1 MCAVTTDS
9 TPLPSLRAQT
19 RNLPRE
25 RNTSSCSGDGGSQS
39 AMTMKNGKVVRFG
52 AITLPASK
60 SESNRALMI
69 AAYGGFEPDFQNLS
83 DSKDTLVLKNAL
95 LSIDA
100 LAPSVARHDMVN
112 DEIFRHVI
120 PSREASVS
128 MPKNVQRIINIA
140 DCGTAAR
147 FLTTYLACHEGEWLL
162 TGTDRMKQRPMAPL
176 VDALRS
182 LGADIQYAGKEGCLP
197 LRIQGKPIAGG
208 KVSID
213 ASVSSQFVSS
223 LLLAAPMWPQG
234 LELELNGNPSS
245 IPYLDMTLSMMC
257 HFSAHAERHGEVII
271 VKPQSYV
278 KQPFVIEPD
287 WSAASYWYEMA
298 AFSEEC
304 EIRLKGLGGSAGT
317 RYAPSAAHV
326 MPTDEGRSAS
336 TCCLSRFD
344 INASSRWQGDVVIAE
359 WMAPLGVGT
368 FAEGED
374 VVLRKIPFEKHPLHF
389 DFFNHPDL
397 YPTLAATC
405 AGLGVEARFTGLNNL
420 HLKESDRV
428 VAMQEELAKMQ
439 ESPIRFCS
447 HDDHRIVMALAP
459 LSMLVGLVAFD
470 HPEVVEKSYPN
481 FWKDADFLPIHN

>member
-1 MCAVTTDS
+1 M
-9 TPLPSLRAQT
+9 
-19 RNLPRE
+19 RE
-25 RNTSSCSGDGGSQS
+25 RGYAIHHQDVPP
-39 AMTMKNGKVVRFG
+39 MKLHCD
-52 AITLPASK
+52 ITLPASK

-112 DEIFRHVI
+112 DEVFRHVI

-128 MPKNVQRIINIA
+128 VPKNAQQTIDIA

-162 TGTDRMKQRPMAPL
+162 TGTERMKQRPMAPL
-176 VDALRS
+176 VEALRS
-182 LGADIQYAGKEGCLP
+182 LDTDIQYVEKEGCLP
-197 LRIQGKPIAGG
+197 LHIHGKPISGG

-234 LELELNGNPSS
+234 LELQLNGSPSS
-245 IPYLDMTLSMMC
+245 IPYLAMTLYVLC
-257 HFSAHAERHGEVII
+257 HFSAQAMRQGNTII
-271 VKPQSYV
+271 VKPQPYE
-278 KQPFVIEPD
+278 KQPFAIEPD

-298 AFSEEC
+298 AFSEDC
-304 EIRLKGLGGSAGT
+304 EIRLKGLGGS
-317 RYAPSAAHV
+317 
-326 MPTDEGRSAS
+326 S
-336 TCCLSRFD
+336 TSL
-344 INASSRWQGDVVIAE
+344 QGDVIIAE
-359 WMAPLGVGT
+359 WMAQLGVGT

-374 VVLRKIPFEKHPLHF
+374 IVLRKIPFEKHPLHF

-405 AGLGVEARFTGLNNL
+405 AGLGVEAHFTGLDNL

-428 VAMQEELAKMQ
+428 AAMQAELAKLQ
-439 ESPIRFCS
+439 DSPIRFCS

-459 LSMLVGLVAFD
+459 LSMLVGPVAFD
-470 HPEVVEKSYPN
+470 HPEMVEKSYPT
-481 FWKDADFLPIHN
+481 FWNDAAFLPVQG

>member
-1 MCAVTTDS
+1 MGEKGFAIHHQDVT
-9 TPLPSLRAQT
+9 P
-19 RNLPRE
+19 
-25 RNTSSCSGDGGSQS
+25 
-39 AMTMKNGKVVRFG
+39 MKLHCN
-52 AITLPASK
+52 ISLPASK

-69 AAYGGFEPDFQNLS
+69 AAYGGFEPDFLNLS
-83 DSKDTLVLKNAL
+83 DSKDTLVLKKAL
-95 LSIDA
+95 NCLPFKDFRQRTN
-100 LAPSVARHDMVN
+100 PCGN
-112 DEIFRHVI
+112 DIKDK
-120 PSREASVS
+120 P
-128 MPKNVQRIINIA
+128 RIIDIA

-147 FLTTYLACHEGEWLL
+147 FLTTYLACHEGEWFL

-176 VDALRS
+176 VDTLRS
-182 LGADIQYAGKEGCLP
+182 LGADIQYAGKEGRLP
-197 LRIQGKPIAGG
+197 LHIQGKPIAGG

-245 IPYLDMTLSMMC
+245 IPYLDMTLSMLC

-271 VKPQSYV
+271 VKPQPYV
-278 KQPFVIEPD
+278 KQPFVIDPD
-287 WSAASYWYEMA
+287 WSAASYWFEIA

-304 EIRLKGLGGSAGT
+304 EIRLKGLNGIAGP
-317 RYAPSAAHV
+317 RYISSAAHV
-326 MPTDEGRSAS
+326 MPTDEGRNAS
-336 TCCLSRFD
+336 TCCLSWFD

-368 FAEGED
+368 FVAGED
-374 VVLRKIPFEKHPLHF
+374 IVLRKIPYEKHPLHF

-405 AGLGVEARFTGLNNL
+405 AGLGVEASFKGLDNL

-439 ESPIRFCS
+439 EAPIRFCS

-459 LSMLVGLVAFD
+459 LSMLVGPVAFD
-470 HPEVVEKSYPN
+470 YPEVVEKSYPN
-481 FWKDADFLPIHN
+481 FWKDAAFLPIHN